1 MIFVLHTIL
10 KYIIITVEVVN
21 MGKKTSVT
29 VRLDEVDAEKF
40 KQLSLDNKS
49 SQADF
54 LVELMKIYGNS
65 NQNTNL
71 VNKNDICLLMFRRI
85 ARSTDDRLDDIRTRK
100 YIFSGSLIYYPPSW
114 FIRPIELYANTL
126 AKEFNLDVPIEGYI
140 FRSVVNVFKDDKKDK
155 YLAQEVINVSPKA
168 GQPQE
173 YLLWVQRICFVD
185 GFEDIKEKFKTYI
198 DPNNL
203 RDIEMAM
210 AEDIGDNTEVFNE
223 YF

>member
-1 MIFVLHTIL
+1 
-10 KYIIITVEVVN
+10 